1 MTHYDSSEILIR
13 VGHKIRI
20 LRERAGITQAEL
32 AKKLRTKKEVVSRI
46 EKGRYNLLL
55 STLIEIAHI
64 FGRRLQIRFIKRKGE
79 V

>member
-1 MTHYDSSEILIR
+1 MAHYDSSETLIS
-13 VGHKIRI
+13 VGRKIRI

-64 FGRRLQIRFIKRKGE
+64 FGRQLQIRFIKRKGGA
-79 V
+79 